1 MTTVSQT
8 VSLPVIRYLLLLLA
22 TIPAAAQD
30 VFVPPV
36 PAGIA
41 RDGKIRTPNGPIPF
55 PAEKT
60 EWIRVRSPRFDVI
73 SSADAS
79 RTRDIVGDLDT
90 LGTALE
96 RANPSRPAQT
106 PATVFIFGNRRESQP
121 YFDLLFA
128 KENARATGAY
138 VRHDGGGTMFIDG
151 SRRGRFE
158 RTAMHDLVHDLLRR
172 NGVAPP
178 LWLEEGLAEY
188 FGNADVRNGRVTA
201 GEPIPQHVT
210 LIRQKPLMSIEQLLA
225 VQSEADAASSSIF
238 YAQSWAAVDWLMSLD
253 AEKFFPFLRDVA
265 SGTPLADA
273 LQTHYKQTIRDL
285 DVAIR
290 RRDNST
296 LVAVLKSIAPPA
308 SEPEPLP
315 RATLLYELGSFLT
328 HVAGAENEAQR
339 HFAEALRVDPKHAR
353 TLAAIQRFDEAVAAA
368 PSDPHVHLLYAES
381 LLETALGDFAGVFTA
396 TDADTP
402 RFRKARALAEH
413 ALTVGGD
420 EARARGILGTTYFVE
435 TDLTPGIAQLEQALA
450 LAPQRVDFAL
460 NLYAMYLRTGAR
472 EKADALYATHFE
484 HAREKQ
490 TIFAARN
497 VLVTA
502 ETERANALA
511 QSGKLSEAA
520 AIVRMLAANTAD
532 PAGRRELERQAAQLE
547 STDAVNREIT
557 AYNDA
562 IALTN
567 KGKNREALK
576 LLDELLKTATD
587 AEVIRDATALRNE
600 LRKMRR

>member
-1 MTTVSQT
+1 M
-8 VSLPVIRYLLLLLA
+8 IRFAFVPAALLLA
-22 TIPAAAQD
+22 ALPLVAQD
-30 VFVPPV
+30 VYVPPV
-36 PAGIA
+36 PIGIA
-41 RDGKIRTPNGPIPF
+41 GEGRVRTPQGPIPF
-55 PAEKT
+55 PSDKT

-73 SSADAS
+73 SSADPD

-138 VRHDGGGTMFIDG
+138 VRHHGGGTMFIDG

-158 RTAMHDLVHDLLRR
+158 RTAMHELVHDLLRR
-172 NGVAPP
+172 NGIAPP

-201 GEPIPQHVT
+201 GEALKEHVAI
-210 LIRQKPLMSIEQLLA
+210 LKQKPLMSIDQLLA
-225 VQSEADAASSSIF
+225 VQFESDAASTSVF
-238 YAQSWAAVDWLMSLD
+238 YAQSWAAVDWLMSLNAD
-253 AEKFFPFLRDVA
+253 AFFPFLRDVA
-265 SGTPLADA
+265 DGTAIASA
-273 LQTHYKQTIRDL
+273 LQTHYKVSIRDV

-296 LVAVLKSIAPPA
+296 LLAVLKSIAPA
-308 SEPEPLP
+308 TTEAEPLP
-315 RATLLYELGSFLT
+315 RATVLYELGAFLI
-328 HVAGAENEAQR
+328 HVAGAEKEAQR

-353 TLAAIQRFDEAVAAA
+353 TLAAIGRFEEAIAAA
-368 PSDPHVHLLYAES
+368 PNDPHVHLLYAES
-381 LLETALGDFAGVFTA
+381 LLATALGDFAGVFTA
-396 TDADTP
+396 LKEDEP

-413 ALTVGGD
+413 ALTLDPD
-420 EARARGILGTTYFVE
+420 EARARGILGTTYSVE
-435 TDLTPGIAQLEQALA
+435 RDLTPGIAQLEKALS
-450 LAPQRVDFAL
+450 LAPQRVDLAL

-497 VLVTA
+497 VLVTS

-511 QSGKLSEAA
+511 QSGKLAEAA
-520 AIVRMLAANTAD
+520 TIVRSLAANTAD

-557 AYNDA
+557 AYNEA

-576 LLDELLKTATD
+576 VLDELLKSATD

-600 LRKMRR
+600 LKKMRR